1 MKSEVTLIR
10 RGGTE
15 EELKAKGNKFGEQLV
30 AQGLPR
36 YAEMTRLGQGWQVIT
51 VTGVAGLV
59 VRPSTL
65 SLATLF
71 NNEAGGGKSLLI
83 DRIFAFNLVSTAVV
97 GQAGLW
103 ICMHP
108 QITKPTADIT
118 AIRGYTGT
126 QGYAGAAILDVDATV
141 LDQGWFPVGVSQ
153 NLVNG
158 VTPGAL
164 LEVLAE
170 GRFIVPP
177 QQAISVQVVSNVV
190 GNTYTVGFGWYEV
203 QLDLV

>member
-1 MKSEVTLIR
+1 MKSLMKLIR
-10 RGGTE
+10 RGGTSE
-15 EELKAKGNKFGEQLV
+15 EVEAKSNKFGELLE
-30 AQGLPR
+30 AQGMPR

-51 VTGVAGLV
+51 TAGVAGLV

-71 NNEAGGGKSLLI
+71 NNEAGGGKCFVI

-97 GQAGLW
+97 GQGGLW

-118 AIRGYTGT
+118 AFR
-126 QGYAGAAILDVDATV
+126 GYAGNQNYPGKAIFDVDAAV

-158 VTPGAL
+158 ITPGAL
-164 LEVLAE
+164 LEFLAE

-190 GNTYTVGFGWYEV
+190 GNTYTVGFGWHEV
-203 QLDLV
+203 VLDME

>member
-1 MKSEVTLIR
+1 MEIEVVR
-10 RGGTE
+10 RGGTG
-15 EELKAKGNKFGEQLV
+15 ELLKPQANKFREQLV

-36 YAEMTRLGQGWQVIT
+36 YTEMTRLGQGWQVIT
-51 VTGVAGLV
+51 TTGVAGLV

-71 NNEAGGGKSLLI
+71 NNEAGGGASYII

-118 AIRGYTGT
+118 AFRGYTGK
-126 QGYAGAAILDVDATV
+126 QGHPGGAILDVDATV

-158 VTPGAL
+158 ITPGAL
-164 LEVLAE
+164 LEFLPE